1 MRINDVMRIQEGFK
15 QYQQK
20 SQGKNIGKEI
30 TEKFEFNVIEALMG
44 RIKKKNKGEML
55 PINTQANPAYNLSLS
70 SPKTPMWD
78 KFYTKREATMSD
90 EEIENAVKT
99 LALEFAEKSM
109 EIGNSGKGKAMIN
122 SMLDKLRSEYN
133 NKMVDLDLMY
143 VSVVSP
149 DRKAAYAKTDFTKG
163 NAVYGNEPTMY
174 GPMGNELLEWGP
186 SGWSTICTA
195 AEHERSKRLTNIY
208 VDTIRAYEAENGQ
221 IPYTTISR
229 AVAPPKNWV

>member
-20 SQGKNIGKEI
+20 SQSKNIGKEI
-30 TEKFEFNVIEALMG
+30 TEKIEFNVIEALMG
-44 RIKKKNKGEML
+44 KKSKGKKG
-55 PINTQANPAYNLSLS
+55 NTTQANPAYNLSLN

-122 SMLDKLRSEYN
+122 SMLDKLRQEYN

-149 DRKAAYAKTDFTKG
+149 DRKAAYAKTDFTKS
-163 NAVYGNEPTMY
+163 NVVYGNEPTMY
-174 GPMGNELLEWGP
+174 GPIGNELLEWRS
-186 SGWSTICTA
+186 SGWATICTA
-195 AEHERSKRLTNIY
+195 AELERHKILSNIY

>member
-20 SQGKNIGKEI
+20 SQSKNIGKEI
-30 TEKFEFNVIEALMG
+30 TEKLEFNVIEALMG
-44 RIKKKNKGEML
+44 KKSKGKKG
-55 PINTQANPAYNLSLS
+55 NTTQANPAYNLSLN

-78 KFYTKREATMSD
+78 KFYTKREATMTD
-90 EEIENAVKT
+90 EEIESAVKT

-122 SMLDKLRSEYN
+122 SMLDKLRQEYD

-163 NAVYGNEPTMY
+163 NAVYGNEPTLH
-174 GPMGNELLEWGP
+174 GLMGNELLEWSP
-186 SGWSTICTA
+186 SGWVTICTA
-195 AEHERSKRLTNIY
+195 AEHERSKKLTNIY

>member
-30 TEKFEFNVIEALMG
+30 TEKLEFNVIEALMG
-44 RIKKKNKGEML
+44 KKSKGKKG
-55 PINTQANPAYNLSLS
+55 NTIQANPAYNVSLS
-70 SPKTPMWD
+70 TPRQPMWD
-78 KFYTKREATMSD
+78 KFYTKREATMTD

-122 SMLDKLRSEYN
+122 SMLDKLRQEYD

-149 DRKAAYAKTDFTKG
+149 DRKAAYAKTDFTKS
-163 NAVYGNEPTMY
+163 NVVYGNEPTMY
-174 GPMGNELLEWGP
+174 GPIGNELLEWRS
-186 SGWSTICTA
+186 SGWATICTA
-195 AEHERSKRLTNIY
+195 AELERHKILSNIY
-208 VDTIRAYEAENGQ
+208 VDTLMAYEAENGQ